1 MKKLLLPLLLASVI
15 TVGAGRNVRADS
27 LPDTPEN
34 RREQATRYLAATPP
48 KELMGE
54 MAKNVTASMPA
65 AQREQISRMLTT
77 GLDMDA
83 LTKAMNDSLV
93 KNFTAE
99 ELKAL
104 ADFYSSPV
112 GKSAMSKMGAYM
124 ADMMPVVQAQMMK
137 AITGSAKTAPDQ

>member
-1 MKKLLLPLLLASVI
+1 MKKPLLCLLLAFVL
-15 TVGAGRNVRADS
+15 TLGAGRGVRAQTIA
-27 LPDTPEN
+27 DTPEN

-48 KELMGE
+48 KEMMAE
-54 MAKNVTASMPA
+54 MAKSVTANLPA
-65 AQREQISRMLTT
+65 SQKDSVLQMFTT

-93 KNFTAE
+93 KTFTAE

-124 ADMMPVVQAQMMK
+124 TDLMPTMQAQMMK
-137 AITGSAKTAPDQ
+137 AMSNGTKSAPNR